1 MHMFKGGF
9 TPWRANPKWAEQ
21 VRMERL
27 AEEAARKKKDEEGP
41 GGGDVV
47 VKIIFAL
54 AGAGLVSMLFSGPGV
69 PIQ

>member
-1 MHMFKGGF
+1 MSHMFKGGL
-9 TPWRANPKWAEQ
+9 TPWKHNAAWRQQARE
-21 VRMERL
+21 ERL
-27 AEEAARKKKDEEGP
+27 AEEARRRKREES

-54 AGAGLVSMLFSGPGV
+54 AGAAIVGTLFSGPGV